1 MTETPREDPRTI
13 VARASGGAGNALR
26 SLLDLAINGTTVLP
40 GAKAAAAKHLVKT
53 GSAEDAL
60 ESLVVAHAG
69 LAAAQGFV
77 TNLGGLATMAVG
89 LPANIAGLAV
99 VQTRL
104 VASIAHLRGYDVDSR
119 RVRTALILTLLGA
132 DGVSRLMR
140 LGVLPTTPL
149 AIATAPVFDPSLDRL
164 VSEKVF
170 AALASR
176 IGGRNAAVLFA
187 RRIPLL
193 GGGVSGAMDGV
204 STIEIGAYAREQFVR
219 RRLSADGPG
228 AA

>member
-1 MTETPREDPRTI
+1 MTETPPEEPRTI
-13 VARASGGAGNALR
+13 VARASEGAGNALR
-26 SLLDLAINGTTVLP
+26 TLLEIAINGSGVLP
-40 GAKAAAAKHLVKT
+40 GAKAAAAKHLVKA
-53 GSAEDAL
+53 GSAESAV
-60 ESLVVAHAG
+60 ESLVVSHAG

-77 TNLGGLATMAVG
+77 TNLGGLATLAVG

-119 RVRTALILTLLGA
+119 RVRTALVLTLLGA
-132 DGVSRLMR
+132 DGVNRQIR
-140 LGVLPTTPL
+140 LGALPTMPL

-170 AALASR
+170 AALAGR

-193 GGGVSGAMDGV
+193 GGGVSGAMDGM
-204 STIEIGAYAREQFVR
+204 STLEIGAYAREQFVR
-219 RRLSADGPG
+219 RRMVETQ
-228 AA
+228 

>member
-1 MTETPREDPRTI
+1 MPDPPPEEPRTI
-13 VARASGGAGNALR
+13 VARATGSAGNALR
-26 SLLDLAINGTTVLP
+26 SLLEIAINGSGVLP
-40 GAKAAAAKHLVKT
+40 GAKSAAAKHLVKA

-60 ESLVVAHAG
+60 ESLVVSHAG
-69 LAAAQGFV
+69 LAVAQGFV
-77 TNLGGLATMAVG
+77 TNIGGIATIAVG
-89 LPANIAGLAV
+89 LPVNIAGLAV
-99 VQTRL
+99 IQTRL

-119 RVRTALILTLLGA
+119 RVRTSLILTLLGA
-132 DGVSRLMR
+132 DGVNRLMR
-140 LGVLPTTPL
+140 LGTLPTTPL

-170 AALASR
+170 AALAGR

-219 RRLSADGPG
+219 RRLSEDGPG
-228 AA
+228 AS

>member
-1 MTETPREDPRTI
+1 MTENVPEEPRTI
-13 VARASGGAGNALR
+13 VARASEGAGNALR
-26 SLLDLAINGTTVLP
+26 TLLEIAINGSGVLP
-40 GAKAAAAKHLVKT
+40 GAKTAAAKQLVKAD
-53 GSAEDAL
+53 SVEEAVEAL
-60 ESLVVAHAG
+60 VLGHAG

-104 VASIAHLRGYDVDSR
+104 VAAIAHLRGYDIDSR
-119 RVRTALILTLLGA
+119 QVRTALVLTLLGA
-132 DGVSRLMR
+132 DGVDRLIR
-140 LGVLPTTPL
+140 LGTLPTTPL
-149 AIATAPVFDPSLDRL
+149 AIATAPVFDRSLDRV
-164 VSEKVF
+164 VSEKV
-170 AALASR
+170 LASLAGR

-204 STIEIGAYAREQFVR
+204 ATVEIGAYAREQFVR
-219 RRLSADGPG
+219 RRRLTPG
-228 AA
+228 